1 MRGLDRAPN
10 SGASA
15 PNSGAPYVL
24 LIPMWL
30 VQIHRYGYVHIDM
43 YSYEVHTYRYL
54 QIDMYSYEVHTYRYI
69 CTDQEVQLRTGS
81 TSTRRSTKYGY
92 DDKIADTVA
101 NFL

>member
-1 MRGLDRAPN
+1 MLSTGTWVHVLVYLLLLPLCCVTYVYIRILPLSGLSFTTGTQIQVRTDRHVQLRGT
-10 SGASA
+10 
-15 PNSGAPYVL
+15 YVQ
-24 LIPMWL
+24 
-30 VQIHRYGYVHIDM
+30 V
-43 YSYEVHTYRYL
+43 
-54 QIDMYSYEVHTYRYI
+54 